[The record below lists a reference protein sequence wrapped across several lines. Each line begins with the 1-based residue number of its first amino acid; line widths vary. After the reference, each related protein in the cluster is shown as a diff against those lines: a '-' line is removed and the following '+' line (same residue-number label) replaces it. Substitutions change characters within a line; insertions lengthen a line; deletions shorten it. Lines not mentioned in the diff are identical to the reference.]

1 MNLLF
6 GSQARI
12 EPSGARKFP
21 HFLGEGDASLCEVSF
36 LLSFRGASCMTRLE
50 LQSSVRHPLGTLF
63 SLDAGS
69 TQPRLG
75 RIGALLSLAYCLG
88 V

>member
-6 GSQARI
+6 GSQARM
-12 EPSGARKFP
+12 EWGPEVSP
-21 HFLGEGDASLCEVSF
+21 LLGEGDTSLCEVSF

-63 SLDAGS
+63 SLDVGS

-75 RIGALLSLAYCLG
+75 RLGSLLSLAYCLG